1 MTGQKDIIRKNNR
14 MCDNTWVPR
23 AIVFDGNKDYIY
35 YKDGEIVDVKI
46 FNYCLCPRAIQKMYE
61 EKEND

>member
-1 MTGQKDIIRKNNR
+1 

-46 FNYCLCPRAIQKMYE
+46 FNYCLCPKAIQKIYE